1 MQTFFTPYQDQIT
14 ELCKKYNVRQLF
26 AFGSVLTDRFD
37 EESDVD
43 LLVGFEKKEV
53 KDPFLHFFD
62 FKFSLEDLFGRDR
75 QGRTEVLER
84 WNVSFRSEKTSC
96 SLGVIFGC

>member
-43 LLVGFEKKEV
+43 LLVGFDKKEI

-62 FKFSLEDLFGRDR
+62 FKFSLEDLFGRDVDLLEE
-75 QGRTEVLER
+75 QPIKNPYFKKNIDNTKVLIY
-84 WNVSFRSEKTSC
+84 
-96 SLGVIFGC
+96 G